1 MTYLIGT
8 DVDLYNDNDET
19 VRQIDFSIMSQ
30 NAKFTIVR
38 AGQNIWK
45 DPDFLYN
52 WSMSK
57 RANLPRGSY
66 WLYDDRIDLK
76 TQAELYMSVF
86 DGDFG
91 ELPMFIDVEKDYGGQ
106 FKGWE
111 NWKIFLEHLKI
122 LVGNKEIGIYTN
134 FYYWKDNVPS
144 SENIYFN
151 QYPLWIAS
159 YNPQPAIRDTW
170 KDKGWLFWQY
180 TDKGIGS
187 LYGVESSSVDLNY
200 YNGDEISLIK
210 RFNIQININ
219 PIPTEDLLLE
229 EKQYYDGINYK
240 KYETYTSYGKA
251 TYHLMKVDSDKI
263 ELYVSPQLQARK
275 YVPDYLDAF
284 NIDFAINGD
293 GFISTTIAGYASSE
307 GNVYG
312 KFGIEEPVYI
322 GKNNELSLVRPS
334 SIWNAI
340 SHPNRL
346 VINGIIVPINKAI
359 DDIRARTAWGYSED
373 GKTIFFFVVDGGDY
387 YSKEGLNFQ
396 DVAKIMLKLGCYMA
410 YMNDG
415 GGSTTMAIRD
425 NGIVKIIGKPSGEDD
440 VIRYPGYKLRRVA
453 NILGFT
459 IKNKTTIP
467 PGTIPNNNIKK
478 ITVEYSDNKYITT
491 NISKR

>member
-66 WLYDDRIDLK
+66 WFYDDRIDPK

-159 YNPQPAIRDTW
+159 YNPQPAIPDTW

-293 GFISTTIAGYASSE
+293 G
-307 GNVYG
+307 
-312 KFGIEEPVYI
+312 
-322 GKNNELSLVRPS
+322 
-334 SIWNAI
+334 
-340 SHPNRL
+340 
-346 VINGIIVPINKAI
+346 IIVPINKAI

-453 NILGFT
+453 NILGFR